1 MLNREGGGGE
11 GGRMCARINCKSDH
25 VYETLLPRYE
35 RSLTREREESRRRT
49 GGQARGIVKILIAS
63 DRRSK
68 SRFAL
73 RYVTLRYIAL
83 RYITLCYGSCSV
95 TETIKL
101 ERERS

>member
-1 MLNREGGGGE
+1 
-11 GGRMCARINCKSDH
+11 MCARINCKSDH

-73 RYVTLRYIAL
+73 RYVTLRIV
-83 RYITLCYGSCSV
+83 LCYRNDK
-95 TETIKL
+95 TR
-101 ERERS
+101 EREIVISSHRLSLLLGES